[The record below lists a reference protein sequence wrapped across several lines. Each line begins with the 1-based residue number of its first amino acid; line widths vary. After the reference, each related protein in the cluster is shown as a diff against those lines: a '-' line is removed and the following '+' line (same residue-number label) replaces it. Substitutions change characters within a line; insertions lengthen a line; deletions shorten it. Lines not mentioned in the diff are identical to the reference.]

1 MKVAPSSPA
10 LNNASTLL
18 GLNRQTTILLVA
30 ILIIGAGEE
39 MWMRFLPKYLEALG
53 ASVFLIA
60 AFDAIKTLLGA
71 VYAYP
76 GGIVTDRFGHRA
88 AFLGFTAVSIAGYLL
103 LVLLPFPGGVI
114 AAMFLFLAW
123 SDFSL
128 PATFSLVAQALPSN
142 KHAMGI
148 GMQSL
153 IRRIPV
159 IVGPIA
165 GGILI
170 DQLGIFRGVR
180 TGACISIVLAIFA
193 GVLLN
198 RLVQQTPEPAPLHGF
213 SGVVRNFSTPLRRL
227 LLSDILIRFCERL
240 PFAWTVIYAMDR
252 GISATDVGVLV
263 AIEMAAA
270 IACYVPA
277 SLLADRY
284 GKEPFVI
291 ATFVMY
297 TLFPLVLAGAHTF
310 PAFAIA
316 FAVRGL
322 KEFGEPARKS
332 LILSYSPAN
341 ARGATVGAY
350 YLIRD
355 TIVTTGS
362 FIGAALWI
370 RGPMVMF
377 LSSAGIGMIATV
389 VYAISLRRNTST
401 IIGE

>member
-1 MKVAPSSPA
+1 MGA
-10 LNNASTLL
+10 LKSTSKTL

-30 ILIIGAGEE
+30 ILVIGAGEE
-39 MWMRFLPKYLEALG
+39 TWMRFLPKYLEALG
-53 ASVFLIA
+53 ASAFLIA
-60 AFDAIKTLLGA
+60 TFDAIKTLLGA

-76 GGIVTDRFGHRA
+76 GGLVTDRFGHRL
-88 AFLGFTAVSIAGYLL
+88 AFLGFTAVSISGYLL
-103 LVLLPFPGGVI
+103 LIFLAFPAGVI
-114 AAMFLFLAW
+114 LAMFLFLAW

-128 PATFSLVAQALPSN
+128 PATFSLVAQALPAT

-159 IVGPIA
+159 IIGPIA

-170 DQLGIFRGVR
+170 DRLGIQQGVR
-180 TGACISIVLAIFA
+180 SGAGISIVLAA
-193 GVLLN
+193 LAALLLT
-198 RLVQQTPEPAPLHGF
+198 RLVRSTPEAAALRGF
-213 SGVVRNFSTPLRRL
+213 RRVVSDFSPPLRRL
-227 LLSDILIRFCERL
+227 LFSDILIRFCERL
-240 PFAWTVIYAMDR
+240 PFAWVVIYAMNH
-252 GISATDVGVLV
+252 GMSGKEVGVLT
-263 AIEMAAA
+263 AIEMLAA

-277 SLLADRY
+277 SMLADKY

-297 TLFPLVLAGAHTF
+297 TLFPILLAGAHAF

-332 LILSYSPAN
+332 LIVSYAPEN
-341 ARGATVGAY
+341 ARAATVGAY

-355 TIVTTGS
+355 SVVTTGS
-362 FIGAALWI
+362 FIGAGLWVL
-370 RGPMVMF
+370 GSNVNF
-377 LSSAGIGMIATV
+377 LVSGAIGVVATI
-389 VYAISLRRNTST
+389 VYAASLGRKR
-401 IIGE
+401 

>member
-1 MKVAPSSPA
+1 MRA
-10 LNNASTLL
+10 LRSASTVL

-30 ILIIGAGEE
+30 ILVIGSGEE
-39 MWMRFLPKYLEALG
+39 MWMRFLPKYLDALG
-53 ASVFLIA
+53 ASVFLIG

-76 GGIVTDRFGHRA
+76 GGRVTDRIGHRG
-88 AFLGFTAVSIAGYLL
+88 AFVGFTAISIAGYLL

-123 SDFSL
+123 TDFSL
-128 PATFSLVAQALPSN
+128 PATFSLVAQALPAN

-159 IVGPIA
+159 MVGPVA

-170 DQLGIFRGVR
+170 DKLGITRGVR
-180 TGACISIVLAIFA
+180 TGACVSIVFAIIA
-193 GVLLN
+193 CVLLN
-198 RLVQQTPEPAPLHGF
+198 SLVQRTPEPPSLRGF
-213 SGVVRNFSTPLRRL
+213 RYVVSEFPPPLRRL

-240 PFAWTVIYAMDR
+240 PFAWVVIYAMDR
-252 GISATDVGVLV
+252 GMSATDVGILV
-263 AIEMAAA
+263 AIEMVAA

-277 SLLADRY
+277 SMLADRY

-297 TLFPLVLAGAHTF
+297 TLFPLLLAGAHTF
-310 PAFAIA
+310 PAFAVA

-355 TIVTTGS
+355 SVVTTGS
-362 FIGAALWI
+362 FAGAALWLW
-370 RGPMVMF
+370 GPMVVF
-377 LSSAGIGMIATV
+377 LVSGGIGVLATA
-389 VYAISLRRNTST
+389 VYASSLRRTAST
-401 IIGE
+401 MTGH

>member
-1 MKVAPSSPA
+1 VRWRT
-10 LNNASTLL
+10 ASAAL
-18 GLNRQTTILLVA
+18 GLNRQTAILLIA
-30 ILIIGAGEE
+30 ILIIGSGEE

-53 ASVFLIA
+53 ASAFLIA

-76 GGIVTDRFGHRA
+76 GGLVTDRFGHRT
-88 AFLGFTAVSIAGYLL
+88 AFVGFTLVSIAGYLL
-103 LVLLPFPGGVI
+103 LIALKFPAGVI
-114 AAMFLFLAW
+114 VAMFLFLAW

-128 PATFSLVAQALPSN
+128 PATFSLVAVSLPAT
-142 KHAMGI
+142 KQAMGI

-165 GGILI
+165 GGVLI
-170 DQLGIFRGVR
+170 DRIGIARGVR
-180 TGACISIVLAIFA
+180 TGAWVSVALTIAAAL
-193 GVLLN
+193 LLN
-198 RLVQQTPEPAPLHGF
+198 RLVRSAASAPTLHGF
-213 SGVVRNFSTPLRRL
+213 RRVVSDFPPSLRRL
-227 LLSDILIRFCERL
+227 LFSDILIRFCERL
-240 PFAWTVIYAMDR
+240 PFAWVVIYAMQR
-252 GISATDVGVLV
+252 GMSGTDVGVLT

-277 SLLADRY
+277 SMLADRY

-297 TLFPLVLAGAHTF
+297 TLFPLVLAWAHSF
-310 PAFAIA
+310 PIFALA

-332 LILSYSPAN
+332 LIVSYSPAG
-341 ARGATVGAY
+341 ARAATVGAY

-355 TIVTTGS
+355 SVVTSGS
-362 FIGAALWI
+362 FIGAGLWLL
-370 RGPMVMF
+370 GPTTNF
-377 LSSAGIGMIATV
+377 LSAVGVGVVATA
-389 VYAISLRRNTST
+389 VYVASLRGLKIRR
-401 IIGE
+401 